1 MDAKIVKIN
10 EAMVAIEKVARLQIK
25 TEEDRL
31 LVANALMAVTRSLY
45 VDTLGPVDTA
55 RIFASIVDSF
65 EVMEEMLR
73 EHRPTLH

>member
-25 TEEDRL
+25 TDEDRL
-31 LVANALMAVTRSLY
+31 FVASALMAVTRNLY